1 MDRVISEYGS
11 SGSSAVK
18 LARDFIAEN
27 Y

>member
-1 MDRVISEYGS
+1 VISEYGS

-18 LARDFIAEN
+18 LARDFITEN